1 MDSIHYLSPL
11 EQMIYHIISKSDIIR
26 SEEVIDL
33 FPEKDP
39 SSIRNVLSSL
49 NKKGY
54 LHRLKRGTY
63 AVTPDRTILM
73 SDILK
78 ISTQIYNGYL
88 AFSTALR
95 VHNLIDYETFTIFIA
110 TRDKSRTIRMG
121 EYDLR
126 YVSLGKRAT
135 GMIMKEGLWVSDLEK
150 TIFDC
155 IYRSDLAG
163 GYNNITKAIFLSK
176 NLDWDNLLDHMTGH
190 ASDPMMQRTG
200 YLLDILR
207 DTTGLDIPNN
217 ISINLQKR
225 VRYPTRMAPSGPGT
239 GIYSTKWKVQD
250 NMGIDALMGWYEND
264 G

>member
-1 MDSIHYLSPL
+1 
-11 EQMIYHIISKSDIIR
+11 MIFHIISKSDIIN
-26 SEEVIDL
+26 SVDVIDL
-33 FPEKDP
+33 FPEEGP
-39 SSIRNVLSSL
+39 ASIRNVLSSL
-49 NKKGY
+49 NKKRY

-95 VHNLIDYETFTIFIA
+95 IHNLLDYETFTIFIA
-110 TRDKSRTIRMG
+110 TRKRSRTIEIG

-135 GMIMKEGLWVSDLEK
+135 GMIMKDGLWVSDPEK

-155 IYRSDLAG
+155 IYRPDLAG
-163 GYNNITKAIFLSK
+163 GFNNITKAIFLSK
-176 NLDWDNLLDHMTGH
+176 ELDWDNFSDLLKGY

-200 YLLDILR
+200 YLLEILV
-207 DTTGLDIPNN
+207 DTTGIDIPDK
-217 ISINLQKR
+217 ISIELQKG
-225 VRYPTRMAPSGPGT
+225 VRYPALLAPSGPKRGMH
-239 GIYSTKWKVQD
+239 STKWKLQD
-250 NMGIDALMGWYEND
+250 NIGKDAIMGWYED
-264 G
+264 VG